1 MSEAQFWPVIAIV
14 ALGTWLVRSSFLAL
28 LTGRRL
34 PRPLQ
39 ELLGFI
45 PAAALAALVAPAIL
59 MHGGELAVSSAEPRL
74 FAGLAALAVGLWRR
88 DLLAVL
94 GVGMGALWL
103 LRWLLG

>member
-1 MSEAQFWPVIAIV
+1 MSEAQFWLVIAIV
-14 ALGTWLVRSSFLAL
+14 AVGTWLIRSSFLVL

-34 PRPLQ
+34 PRALR

-45 PAAALAALVAPAIL
+45 PAAALAALVAPALL
-59 MHGGELAVSSAEPRL
+59 MHGGELAVSAAEPRL
-74 FAGLAALAVGLWRR
+74 FAGLAALAVGLWTR